1 MLTNPLR
8 TALFHFACLI
18 TFLFV
23 LATSHLAWAK
33 KHPIAARGTEAN
45 YISALNIAN
54 RFLEAWRNNDPS
66 AAMPLLTNHAKQ
78 QSTEDGIDKL
88 FDGPSTRAVEI
99 TRGKALRAGRYSF
112 PLVLLQTD
120 GSGHTRRK
128 FGEIVILNTG
138 KNDWAVDKLP

>member
-1 MLTNPLR
+1 MLKNAIR
-8 TALFHFACLI
+8 TALFRFACL
-18 TFLFV
+18 TFV
-23 LATSHLAWAK
+23 LALPTSHLAWAK
-33 KHPIAARGTEAN
+33 KHPVAARGPDAN

-88 FDGPSTRAVEI
+88 FDGPT
-99 TRGKALRAGRYSF
+99 TRGFEVPHGKAVRAGRYSF

-120 GSGHTRRK
+120 DSGHTRRK
-128 FGEIVILNTG
+128 FGEIIILNTG

>member
-1 MLTNPLR
+1 M
-8 TALFHFACLI
+8 FHFACLI
-18 TFLFV
+18 TFVLA
-23 LATSHLAWAK
+23 LATSHLGWAK
-33 KHPIAARGTEAN
+33 KHPVAARGTDAN

-88 FDGPSTRAVEI
+88 FYGLSTRAFEV
-99 TRGKALRAGRYSF
+99 THGKAVRAGRYSF
-112 PLVLLQTD
+112 PLLLLQTD
-120 GSGHTRRK
+120 DSGRTRRK